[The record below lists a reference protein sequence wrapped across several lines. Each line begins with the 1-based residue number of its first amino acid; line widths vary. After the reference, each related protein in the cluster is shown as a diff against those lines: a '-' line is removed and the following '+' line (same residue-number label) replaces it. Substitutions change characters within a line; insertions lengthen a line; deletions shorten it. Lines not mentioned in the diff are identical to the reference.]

1 MSFKT
6 RPSLVLVNVIFL
18 FSLLASSCS
27 QVVFKSNQEIP
38 VFISPAAGHDEYFKT
53 ERSQEFYFF
62 GTIPSTFDIEVDAI
76 ARSEGF
82 TSVANMTV
90 TSYQTWSDWLKSIF
104 SLGFYTPKT
113 IRIEGFGL
121 GRSDD

>member
-1 MSFKT
+1 MILKI
-6 RPSLVLVNVIFL
+6 RPSMVLVNVIFL

-27 QVVFKSNQEIP
+27 QVVFKSNKEIP
-38 VFISPAAGHDEYFKT
+38 VFLSPLAAHDEYFKT
-53 ERSQEFYFF
+53 ERAQEFYFF
-62 GTIPSTFDIEVDAI
+62 GTIPPTFDIEIDEI
-76 ARSEGF
+76 SRSEGF

-90 TSYQTWSDWLKSIF
+90 TIYQSWADWLKSIF

-113 IRIEGFGL
+113 VRVEGFGL